1 MPPGAKLQFML
12 PPVVAGGKGDPT
24 ATLIEIEP
32 WMIPSAAKNPEGAI
46 DLFKYMTSLDKAKQF
61 VREKGTMM
69 AIVGSDDTQLPPSLV
84 EPVKAFK
91 ASKTAAS
98 YLARQWYPAMETE
111 IENAL
116 TSMLNGE
123 ATPEQFAD
131 RAEAAAEKTRKDSSI
146 AKHKL

>member
-1 MPPGAKLQFML
+1 
-12 PPVVAGGKGDPT
+12 
-24 ATLIEIEP
+24 
-32 WMIPSAAKNPEGAI
+32 
-46 DLFKYMTSLDKAKQF
+46 
-61 VREKGTMM
+61 
-69 AIVGSDDTQLPPSLV
+69 
-84 EPVKAFK
+84 
-91 ASKTAAS
+91 
-98 YLARQWYPAMETE
+98 METE